1 MTTFTMPRAGR
12 YRAATAPVTAA
23 LREIV
28 AGVRTMWR
36 VFDGDP
42 NPLMTPADVVE
53 RLPGLAR
60 ESKGLTKP

>member
-1 MTTFTMPRAGR
+1 MSTFIAPRAGR
-12 YRAATAPVTAA
+12 SRAATAPVTAA

-42 NPLMTPADVVE
+42 NPSMTPSDAVE
-53 RLPGLAR
+53 RFPGIAST
-60 ESKGLTKP
+60 SKGLTKP